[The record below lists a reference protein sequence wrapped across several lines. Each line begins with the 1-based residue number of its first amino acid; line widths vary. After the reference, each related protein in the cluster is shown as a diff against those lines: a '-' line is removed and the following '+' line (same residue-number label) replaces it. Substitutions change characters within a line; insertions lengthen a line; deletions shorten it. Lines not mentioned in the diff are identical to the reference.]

1 MPSNDRGVLLNST
14 NLITS
19 RSVEIGYGGKALLP
33 HFDLSIGRGEFWA
46 VIGRNGSGKTT
57 WLRTVLGL
65 MDPLSGRIEFASGLK
80 LAYLPQRGSA
90 EDLYPV
96 TAYDVV
102 AMGCQRGWSFFG
114 LGRDQRKRAQHA
126 LELMDVGNLSERRF
140 SELSEGQ
147 RQRVLFARVAAAQAD
162 VALLDEPTSALDLVA
177 EREAFELLRRLK
189 EESNTTIIIV
199 SHYVRLVAEYA
210 DHAILL
216 DRDTPAVV
224 LGTPEQ
230 VFEHPS
236 FRARYGVGLPSRD
249 LAQAP
254 LQAVD

>member
-1 MPSNDRGVLLNST
+1 MESKA
-14 NLITS
+14 
-19 RSVEIGYGGKALLP
+19 VEIGYGGKALLP
-33 HFDLSIGRGEFWA
+33 SFDLGIGRAEFWA

-65 MDPLSGRIEFASGLK
+65 MKPLAGRIVYAPGTK
-80 LAYLPQRGSA
+80 LAYLPQRSSA

-102 AMGCQRGWSFFG
+102 AMGCLRGWSF
-114 LGRDQRKRAQHA
+114 LGIGREERRRVERA
-126 LELMDVGNLSERRF
+126 LELMDVRALAPRRF

-162 VALLDEPTSALDLVA
+162 IALLDEPTSALDLVA
-177 EREAFELLRRLK
+177 EREAFELLARLK
-189 EESNTTIIIV
+189 QESGTTIIIV

-224 LGTPEQ
+224 LGTPAE
-230 VFEHPS
+230 VFDHAS
-236 FRARYGVGLPSRD
+236 FRARYGHSLPPRD
-249 LAQAP
+249 REPSSGAGS
-254 LQAVD
+254 